1 MSSDNT
7 VSIYNQ
13 ASLLVQKADYANALK
28 LIYPTVKSHP
38 TFFKGWLLF
47 SRCLYA
53 IGHVKEAVDIA
64 LNAENVDP
72 MKREFEQ
79 ISLLMEQQDYSA
91 AEQIAL
97 QMLKEFGPHP
107 KAYFTLGRIF
117 LQVNMPE
124 EGIEVLEQAVEHLPS
139 NLSIR
144 KLLSDGYASAGQYSN
159 TIESLKTLT
168 TLDECFDTLW
178 LLITHLLKYGQYED
192 IEQYCQRALHHAAG
206 DAEKVSQINLVY
218 GQMLRIVGQRDKS
231 IATIKRSLESNPQN
245 MEAWWALADFKNYP
259 FNEGEMQK
267 LNALTRSNPPSLSTS
282 PLYFALAKMRE
293 TQVMPEQSIS
303 DYRVANA
310 CKSAGHFKVESLKR
324 EYEQRQAAYT
334 AKALQLQA
342 PIQNDSPT
350 PIFIVGLPRSGS
362 TLLEQMLATHSK
374 IDGTMEQPTLPD
386 VEAAAQRYALKQYGV
401 SLTQAL
407 ERFTPDELSMFKEQ
421 YLRESAIFRSGTAP
435 FFIDKQLFNHRLVGF
450 IHKILPEAVIID
462 VRRDPFD
469 CAISLF
475 KQYFPSGV
483 EFSYDFQDIGT
494 TYNAYT
500 ALMDYWHCALPNRV
514 LTVHYEALV
523 SEPEKELTKIFNHI
537 GLHYENECLQFSHT
551 KRPIHTASSE
561 QVREPLN
568 TNAIGRWSDYELYID
583 KSFLTET

>member
-1 MSSDNT
+1 
-7 VSIYNQ
+7 
-13 ASLLVQKADYANALK
+13 
-28 LIYPTVKSHP
+28 
-38 TFFKGWLLF
+38 
-47 SRCLYA
+47 
-53 IGHVKEAVDIA
+53 
-64 LNAENVDP
+64 
-72 MKREFEQ
+72 
-79 ISLLMEQQDYSA
+79 
-91 AEQIAL
+91 
-97 QMLKEFGPHP
+97 
-107 KAYFTLGRIF
+107 
-117 LQVNMPE
+117 
-124 EGIEVLEQAVEHLPS
+124 
-139 NLSIR
+139 
-144 KLLSDGYASAGQYSN
+144 
-159 TIESLKTLT
+159 
-168 TLDECFDTLW
+168 
-178 LLITHLLKYGQYED
+178 
-192 IEQYCQRALHHAAG
+192 
-206 DAEKVSQINLVY
+206 
-218 GQMLRIVGQRDKS
+218 MLRIVGQRDKS
-231 IATIKRSLESNPQN
+231 IATIKRSLENNPQN

-259 FNEGEMQK
+259 FNEEEMQK

-282 PLYFALAKMRE
+282 PLYFAFAKMRE
-293 TQVMPEQSIS
+293 NQVMPEQSIS

-500 ALMDYWHCALPNRV
+500 ALMEYWHCALPNRV

-523 SEPEKELTKIFNHI
+523 SEPEKELTKI
-537 GLHYENECLQFSHT
+537 L
-551 KRPIHTASSE
+551 
-561 QVREPLN
+561 
-568 TNAIGRWSDYELYID
+568 
-583 KSFLTET
+583 

>member
-1 MSSDNT
+1 MSLDNT

-13 ASLLVQKADYANALK
+13 ASLLVQKGDYANALK
-28 LIYPTVKSHP
+28 LIYPTVKAYP

-53 IGHVKEAVDIA
+53 LGHVKEAVDIA
-64 LNAENVDP
+64 QNADNVDP
-72 MKREFEQ
+72 MKKEFEQ
-79 ISLLMEQQDYSA
+79 ISLLMGQHDYTA
-91 AEQIAL
+91 AEQVAL
-97 QMLKEFGPHP
+97 QILKEFGPHP
-107 KAYFTLGRIF
+107 KAYFTLGRIY
-117 LQVNMPE
+117 LQVNIPE
-124 EGIEVLEQAVEHLPS
+124 EGIKALEHAVEHLPS

-144 KLLSDGYASAGQYSN
+144 KLLADSYASAGQYRS
-159 TIESLKTLT
+159 TIESLRTLI

-192 IEQYCQRALHHAAG
+192 IEQYCKSALNHAAG
-206 DAEKVSQINLVY
+206 DDEKVSQINLVY

-231 IATIKRSLESNPQN
+231 IEIIKSSLESNPQN

-259 FNEGEMQK
+259 FTEGEMQK
-267 LNALTRSNPPSLSTS
+267 LTALTRSNPPSLSAS
-282 PLYFALAKMRE
+282 PLYFAFAKMRE
-293 TQVMPEQSIS
+293 TQLTPEQSIS
-303 DYRVANA
+303 DYRIANA
-310 CKSAGHFKVESLKR
+310 CKSAEHFKVESLKR

-334 AKALQLQA
+334 AEALQTQA
-342 PIQNDSPT
+342 PVQKDLPI

-362 TLLEQMLATHSK
+362 TLVEQMLATHSK

-386 VEAAAQRYALKQYGV
+386 VEAAAQRYAMKQYGV
-401 SLTQAL
+401 NLIQAL
-407 ERFTPDELSMFKEQ
+407 ERFTPKELLMFGEQ
-421 YLRESAIFRSGTAP
+421 YLRESAFFRTGTSP

-483 EFSYDFQDIGT
+483 EFSYDFQNIGT

-514 LTVHYEALV
+514 LTVYYETLV
-523 SEPEKELTKIFNHI
+523 TEPEKELTRLFNHI
-537 GLHYENECLQFSHT
+537 GLHFEDDCLQFSHT

-568 TNAIGRWSDYELYID
+568 THAVGRWKDYESYID
-583 KSFLTET
+583 KSFLTEI